1 MTHARLQNTLQNALT
16 ALLPKNIGRFAK
28 RRDKHLRFGAR
39 GENMA
44 CRALQEIGLDII
56 CRNYRV
62 TSGEIDIVARDGCNL
77 CFVEVKTRHKRPFS
91 RPADA
96 VNNRKRQRL
105 IRAAQQYL
113 RGIGQPPLHY
123 TFGIVEVI
131 FSSWRLTE
139 IRYWP
144 AVFDERSV
152 AVASGRAARD
162 ANDAKPLYIPRHV

>member
-1 MTHARLQNTLQNALT
+1 MAATRISRKLRRALS

-28 RRDKHLRFGAR
+28 RRAKHLRFGVR
-39 GENMA
+39 GESMA

-62 TSGEIDIVARDGCNL
+62 TGGEIDIVARDGCKL

-113 RGIGQPPLHY
+113 RSIGQPPLHY

-131 FSSWRLTE
+131 FNSWRLIE

-152 AVASGRAARD
+152 AIASGRAARE

>member
-1 MTHARLQNTLQNALT
+1 MASSRIQHALQNALT
-16 ALLPKNIGRFAK
+16 ALLPKNLGRFAK
-28 RRDKHLRFGAR
+28 RRARHLRLGAR
-39 GENMA
+39 GEDMA
-44 CRALQEIGLDII
+44 CRALQEIGLDIL

-62 TSGEIDIVARDGCNL
+62 TSGEIDIVARDGCTL
-77 CFVEVKTRHKRPFS
+77 CFIEVKTRHQRPFS

-131 FSSWRLTE
+131 FSSWRLSE

-144 AVFDERSV
+144 AVFDASSV
-152 AVASGRAARD
+152 AIATGRAARNAAD
-162 ANDAKPLYIPRHV
+162 PKPLYIPRHV